1 MTEPEDNTD
10 SLDRLRAD
18 AGKVNFGTAVDTV
31 QALFHAGRPI
41 GTTGPVEQE
50 TILFR
55 AAPTMGFPASD
66 VTAIKA
72 RAATNPPSW
81 PVEMTVTFLGLYG
94 PSSPMP
100 AFWTE
105 QIAQDQEGA
114 ANQRDFLDLFDHP
127 LIGLLHRISRHYQ
140 IHLQF
145 DHALAQDLPHAIMA
159 LAGQIGGTALAR
171 AVDWTRLLP
180 YAGLLAHSARSADTV
195 QRIVAG
201 YFEVPT
207 LIEEWVVRRVRIPE
221 DQMFT
226 LGNPQAGL
234 GSGTVLGETVPDA
247 AGAVRIVLGPMPRDK
262 FAAFLP
268 DGEMRSELKALLTIV
283 LRKPL
288 VCFIDLLMDPDAAE
302 GLVLGAGQLGWTTWQ
317 AGGEGPFRCE
327 TGAI

>member
-1 MTEPEDNTD
+1 MSGADE
-10 SLDRLRAD
+10 SAGVLDRLREE
-18 AGKVNFGTAVDTV
+18 AGQVNFGAAVDTV
-31 QALFHAGRPI
+31 QALLHGARPI
-41 GTTGPVEQE
+41 GTTGPVGQE

-55 AAPTMGFPASD
+55 ASPTMGFPAGD
-66 VTAIKA
+66 ITAIDA
-72 RAATNPPSW
+72 RPATSPPSW

-105 QIAQDQEGA
+105 RIAQEQEGA
-114 ANQRDFLDLFDHP
+114 ANLRDFLDLFDHP
-127 LIGLLHRISRHYQ
+127 LIALLHRISRHYQ

-145 DHALAQDLPHAIMA
+145 DRALEQDLPHAIMA
-159 LAGQIGGTALAR
+159 LAGQIGGTSLAR

-180 YAGLLAHSARSADTV
+180 FAGLLAHAARSADTV

-201 YFEVPT
+201 YFEVAVQ
-207 LIEEWVVRRVRIPE
+207 IEEWVVRRVRIPE

-226 LGNPQAGL
+226 LGNPQAEL

-247 AGAVRIVLGPMPRDK
+247 AGAVRIVLGPMSGER

-268 DGEMRSELKALLTIV
+268 DGAMRAELRALLTIV
-283 LRKPL
+283 LRKPI
-288 VCFIDLLMDPDAAE
+288 VCFIDLLMDPEAAE